1 MTIIRCTLAIL
12 FCSTAKI
19 GWGQG
24 TSNTIFEDDFSS
36 LSSINNSYPVTSLTN
51 WRTFLYCKRSFNINL
66 SNPALRIERERQKS
80 PTPVEGYATT
90 DALYY
95 IGDAYLSFSHA
106 HTAKDKPTKA
116 KVILS
121 EDAVFKETNSNC
133 IEVDVSSY
141 MTTRFN
147 STTLHILNISN
158 NTTITFQSTSDDYYA
173 IDNVKVTKIPVISLT
188 ESDDNNNNDKT
199 IENNNENV
207 VMVEMS
213 RTLTGGIW
221 NTLCLP
227 FDVTMEDM
235 KLALGEGQN
244 IKMRT
249 FSSYADKVMT
259 FAEATAVSAGTPFL
273 IKLNTTVVNPTF
285 HAVTVKNTTAQ
296 TVTSNG
302 VSFVGTYSP
311 VPLNTNGTN
320 LFITKNNTLALP
332 AEGMNIMNGLR
343 AYIVVP
349 EDFDSSGARLMMDD
363 GETAAVSELVPST
376 EEAKP
381 EAIYNLKGQ
390 RVEDGRRGLYV
401 INGKLTLVK

>member
-1 MTIIRCTLAIL
+1 MLIFSTFALNGWAQDEYILNEDFSEYPSNNPNLSEFHNWKVKGCTQGMNGNWSNYALKVENYKNGNKTEIGYAITPALSYAGDVRLSFNYARGSTQRNSIIDITIQN
-12 FCSTAKI
+12 S
-19 GWGQG
+19 G
-24 TSNTIFEDDFSS
+24 TFEDG
-36 LSSINNSYPVTSLTN
+36 LITNSIPVTDGSQA
-51 WRTFLYCKRSFNINL
+51 TFYSKSYNILNTT
-66 SNPALRIERERQKS
+66 E
-80 PTPVEGYATT
+80 ATT
-90 DALYY
+90 
-95 IGDAYLSFSHA
+95 IMFSEH
-106 HTAKDKPTKA
+106 
-116 KVILS
+116 
-121 EDAVFKETNSNC
+121 ETN
-133 IEVDVSSY
+133 
-141 MTTRFN
+141 
-147 STTLHILNISN
+147 
-158 NTTITFQSTSDDYYA
+158 NTFA

-188 ESDDNNNNDKT
+188 ESDNNNNDKT
-199 IENNNENV
+199 IEDNDENV

-227 FDVTMEDM
+227 FDVTMDDM
-235 KLALGEGQN
+235 KLALGEGQD

-273 IKLNTTVVNPTF
+273 IKLSTTVVNPTF

-311 VPLNTNGTN
+311 VPLNINGTN

-363 GETAAVSELVPST
+363 GETTAVSELVPST
-376 EEAKP
+376 ERTHP
-381 EAIYNLKGQ
+381 EATYNLKGQ
-390 RVEDGRRGLYV
+390 RVKNSRRGLYV
-401 INGKLTLVK
+401 INDKLTLVK